1 MCRLSRTLQMVFRNA
16 QGRNTTLSVADPQVD
31 LEAAEVS
38 AAMDE
43 VLDANIFNT
52 TGGDIISKVRA
63 QIVDR
68 QVETLAE
75 F

>member
-1 MCRLSRTLQMVFRNA
+1 MVFRNA

>member
-1 MCRLSRTLQMVFRNA
+1 MSRTLQMVFRNA
-16 QGRNTTLSVADPQVD
+16 QGRNTTLSVADPQTD

-68 QVETLAE
+68 QVETLVE

>member
-1 MCRLSRTLQMVFRNA
+1 MSRTLQMVFRNA